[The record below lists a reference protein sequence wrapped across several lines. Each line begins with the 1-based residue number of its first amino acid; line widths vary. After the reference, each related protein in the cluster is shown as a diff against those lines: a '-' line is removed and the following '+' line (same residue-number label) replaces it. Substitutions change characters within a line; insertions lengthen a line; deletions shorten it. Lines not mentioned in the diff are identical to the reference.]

1 MAGRRRKS
9 GRACAIV
16 VLLCCA
22 PAAWPEEEIA
32 EGVAPRVRPL
42 SASDTATATP
52 TSEPWIDSNLWL
64 VRSLTGHSR
73 APVWLH
79 FRVDG
84 GSGDDYA
91 RAIADTAAAGGR
103 WAVELDDGFQADLRS
118 GQSEALAK
126 WGRIVNYLRFF
137 EDHRGWREFVP
148 SGPLGIVYDPAGKYV
163 DISNEYLNLIAR
175 RRIPYRVIH
184 RADLGA
190 GALGGLKA
198 VLAIDASPPRTGERA
213 LMESFAEAGGLVV
226 TGPGWGKAPA
236 GGEGY
241 EVENSGKGRV
251 AIYRED
257 PPDPET
263 VSRDMLTLIGRANT
277 GIRLFNGPSVLCHVT
292 TGEAGARLL
301 VQLINY
307 ATLPAEAVSLRV
319 DGEYKAA
326 RVLSPDAPPAELA
339 VELAGGRTQVSL
351 PAFSV
356 YAAVVFEK

>member
-1 MAGRRRKS
+1 MVGRRRRS
-9 GRACAIV
+9 GSACAIL

-22 PAAWPEEEIA
+22 QVAWPEEEIA
-32 EGVAPRVRPL
+32 EGAAPRVRPL

-64 VRSLTGHSR
+64 VRSLTASKR
-73 APVWLH
+73 EPVWLR
-79 FRVDG
+79 FPVES

-103 WAVELDDGFQADLRS
+103 WAVQLDDAFQADLRS
-118 GQSEALAK
+118 GRPEALAK

-137 EDHRGWREFVP
+137 EDHRDWRGFVP
-148 SGPLGIVYDPAGKYV
+148 SGPLGVVHDPAGKYV
-163 DISNEYLNLIAR
+163 DVSNEYLNLIAR
-175 RRIPYRVIH
+175 RRIPYRVID
-184 RADLGA
+184 RAALGA
-190 GALGGLKA
+190 DVLEGLKA
-198 VLAIDASPPRTGERA
+198 VLAIDASPPSTGERA
-213 LMESFAEAGGLVV
+213 LLESFAEAGGLVV

-241 EVENSGKGRV
+241 QIENSGKGRV
-251 AIYRED
+251 VIYRED

-263 VSRDMLTLIGRANT
+263 VSRDMLTLLGRANT

-319 DGEYKAA
+319 DGEYKTA
-326 RVLSPDAPPAELA
+326 RVLSPDAPTAELA
-339 VELAGGRTQVSL
+339 VELAGGRTQVSVS
-351 PAFSV
+351 AFSV